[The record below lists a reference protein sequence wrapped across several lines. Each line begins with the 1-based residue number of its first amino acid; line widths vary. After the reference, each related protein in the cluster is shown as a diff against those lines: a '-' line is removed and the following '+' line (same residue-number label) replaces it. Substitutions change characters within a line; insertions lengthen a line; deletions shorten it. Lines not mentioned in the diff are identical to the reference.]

1 MATPAQE
8 IVEAESGKRQGR
20 LPPELSTRVGHPTTR
35 PEMEG
40 ALNGSRPT
48 EGWEPRG
55 EVDLKSSPVK
65 NQPCQVHKVCLNPI
79 LWGVLFTQHA
89 IKIDGSRTHGG
100 KQRGGVKSPFRGK
113 RRYGHGNN
121 TGVFRCGYGPKVPVS
136 NS

>member
-40 ALNGSRPT
+40 GLNGSRPT

-65 NQPCQVHKVCLNPI
+65 NQPCQVHKVCVCV
-79 LWGVLFTQHA
+79 WVGVCVCLCVRVCA
-89 IKIDGSRTHGG
+89 CV
-100 KQRGGVKSPFRGK
+100 GVCVCVCV
-113 RRYGHGNN
+113 Y
-121 TGVFRCGYGPKVPVS
+121 VCV
-136 NS
+136 